1 LPRAIERGKPSVNQN
16 IHQNKVLGFEFEY
29 STNFTVKE
37 DSEEEF
43 NQRGGGN
50 FRKNFTGYIG
60 YEPGKVLGAVVV
72 LDKENNFETNPFTI
86 WVFDNPNNLS
96 IDSWHHDYWYY
107 PFVWG
112 DFTDT
117 GKFILAPQDEAT
129 VSGQPGKS
137 GIIDYR
143 EGKPKF
149 IYISTGGRMYLF
161 RIIGEIGEKIL
172 TSFRFLK

>member
-1 LPRAIERGKPSVNQN
+1 MEGGFAAPLVLIIFVSLAAVSYLLYSQNYSTQNKEPFLPRAIERGKPSVNQN

-96 IDSWHHDYWYY
+96 IY
-107 PFVWG
+107 
-112 DFTDT
+112 
-117 GKFILAPQDEAT
+117 
-129 VSGQPGKS
+129 
-137 GIIDYR
+137 
-143 EGKPKF
+143 
-149 IYISTGGRMYLF
+149 
-161 RIIGEIGEKIL
+161 
-172 TSFRFLK
+172 